1 MNIIIDNMLINHNTS
16 NRYGVYNTAYFST
29 KYIKVSPYNSLTFV
43 LNGGEVILY
52 RKDFVYTDY
61 WSGNNRTVALTGN
74 SYWARVSMPKSGT
87 GNVYV
92 KNNTTGEYLYK
103 GEDV

>member
-1 MNIIIDNMLINHNTS
+1 MNSIIDNMLINHNTS
-16 NRYGVYNTAYFST
+16 NIYGVYNSAYFST

-43 LNGGEVILY
+43 LNGGEVMLY
-52 RKDFVYTDY
+52 RKDFVY
-61 WSGNNRTVALTGN
+61 AA
-74 SYWARVSMPKSGT
+74 YWARVSVPKSGA